1 MGISRQRPARV
12 SRLETNWA
20 PYSHILFFMASSLQD
35 PRLSQETIGTLT
47 LEQGA
52 FSPDGDSHHW
62 GFDSDPT
69 VEKPDQGQPKWEAV
83 YSCKDRS
90 SKYPY

>member
-1 MGISRQRPARV
+1 
-12 SRLETNWA
+12 
-20 PYSHILFFMASSLQD
+20 
-35 PRLSQETIGTLT
+35 
-47 LEQGA
+47 
-52 FSPDGDSHHW
+52 
-62 GFDSDPT
+62 